1 MRYTRLQVGY
11 TGNLKVTGSLA
22 ILLHPDGIELGLP
35 LRRSEIFGLQL
46 GALIP
51 RTAVIRH
58 DLWEL
63 GGLKGELVGLDTS
76 HTLIYI
82 SRAIIKHTLTY

>member
-11 TGNLKVTGSLA
+11 TGNLTGTGSLA
-22 ILLHPDGIELGLP
+22 ILLHPDGINFGLP

-51 RTAVIRH
+51 RTAVYID
-58 DLWEL
+58 DLWEF
-63 GGLKGELVGLDTS
+63 GG
-76 HTLIYI
+76 
-82 SRAIIKHTLTY
+82 